1 LPDLNSILLF
11 ACQTANLLVYS
22 YLQFGTAGN

>member
-11 ACQTANLLVYS
+11 ACQTANLLDIS
-22 YLQFGTAGN
+22 FLRFGTAVN